1 MSRLTSPPP
10 NLSPP
15 APTENPE
22 DAKKEREFQEI
33 KNAIEQIM
41 EEKVVQRR
49 AVQETFAWD
58 MLQVLPSIPSC
69 DT

>member
-1 MSRLTSPPP
+1 
-10 NLSPP
+10 
-15 APTENPE
+15 
-22 DAKKEREFQEI
+22 
-33 KNAIEQIM
+33 M

-69 DT
+69 DTQRGVKLALKDSSLLCGAK